1 MKTFPQFIFECNK
14 SLINTL
20 FLLYEGKYSD
30 EHAFRKVWN
39 HFIVHRKYGKEIR
52 DLISSGKYDEAREA
66 MEKEIA
72 ASREDPKHPL
82 SFEKAK
88 RGFEAGKNTD
98 LNLSQSTYYNIL
110 RLSPDGVVAY
120 AKGRRGKSAANRP
133 TAYAKVEG
141 GSTPPTARMWK
152 DVVGK
157 ESDTSKRD
165 ISIADTKN
173 KKFGQGISLKQGEGS
188 QTASAEPEEVRGLF
202 QAASKKYIQQLKRNG
217 ASEEEI
223 QQFQSDLESNIS
235 KYVRAQSLK
244 ISPKENKEK
253 SDKRLSIAQS
263 AVDNLAKNYPGFDRL
278 VDKEAAGGEQK
289 FGKEVSAQLDP
300 ESQEF
305 RDVLTALRVRS
316 GKIKKS
322 DLPKD
327 ERDRVSKIQSKYKTY
342 SQLSDLLKSSP
353 SGQATEVVR
362 GTYVDPKT
370 GEVISRAK
378 SEPVSQRGELDQEA
392 SARSGKGAST
402 KKESGFIEF
411 LKRLKGE
418 EPKRVQRPGA
428 LALRVGPAKP
438 DADKKSNQAQPQ
450 QGPITAAQFTRR
462 ARMSELQLKRA
473 EKNLEVA
480 NIKAQNASVPID
492 PDTGEPI
499 PARFRATAIQ
509 NMAAD
514 PTSRTAKINNAR
526 REKSQSIITKAQ
538 SEYDNAAASHQET
551 QSTLDAIQQ
560 NKQPQQQTPPSEQQP
575 QQSAATTTPSEPTQP
590 QQQTQPPQQTP
601 AQEQQ
606 PQQQP
611 EPSGP
616 KTAAQQAAEL
626 GLTGDG
632 HGRWY
637 DNKGNVAAETEGDIL
652 KRTAPLKPKPKNTGT
667 AERMDA
673 AGKKLGLPDS

>member
-1 MKTFPQFIFECNK
+1 MNTFLEFRFICICEKLNKTF
-14 SLINTL
+14 
-20 FLLYEGKYSD
+20 D
-30 EHAFRKVWN
+30 EDAHAKVWN
-39 HFIVHRKYGKEIR
+39 YFISNPEYTEVR
-52 DLISSGKYDEAREA
+52 DALKSGNKDRALELMRAELER
-66 MEKEIA
+66 
-72 ASREDPKHPL
+72 ASRDSDHPL
-82 SFEKAK
+82 NFAKADDSEFAMTGEGKNKRSNREDSDREQFDAEIEKAT
-88 RGFEAGKNTD
+88 G
-98 LNLSQSTYYNIL
+98 
-110 RLSPDGVVAY
+110 GV
-120 AKGRRGKSAANRP
+120 
-133 TAYAKVEG
+133 
-141 GSTPPTARMWK
+141 
-152 DVVGK
+152 
-157 ESDTSKRD
+157 TSL
-165 ISIADTKN
+165 ATQ
-173 KKFGQGISLKQGEGS
+173 KKFKDAVEKGFPARKTGASKAELSKTWSSAGGTNTTPKADLEVYDPENEKNRRGISLKKAGGS
-188 QTASAEPEEVRGLF
+188 QIASAEGGELKGTYKAATKNLVKKLTDFKSKEERKKIEREIMNAATRVADINDQARSANDDEKERLKNSGQEILDKIHDKYPNLTRLVTQVSTTGDEKFRGRNAPGSAGTIVTGDKAKPAEQQPSARPRNAKPKDKGRPGNVKIDNRPGKTKSNQAQPQQGPKTLKQF
-202 QAASKKYIQQLKRNG
+202 DREARTAELRSKGIGVERDERISTEREAVKQEKKERQAAERQTRYDARK
-217 ASEEEI
+217 
-223 QQFQSDLESNIS
+223 
-235 KYVRAQSLK
+235 AQ
-244 ISPKENKEK
+244 
-253 SDKRLSIAQS
+253 
-263 AVDNLAKNYPGFDRL
+263 
-278 VDKEAAGGEQK
+278 
-289 FGKEVSAQLDP
+289 
-300 ESQEF
+300 
-305 RDVLTALRVRS
+305 
-316 GKIKKS
+316 
-322 DLPKD
+322 
-327 ERDRVSKIQSKYKTY
+327 
-342 SQLSDLLKSSP
+342 
-353 SGQATEVVR
+353 
-362 GTYVDPKT
+362 
-370 GEVISRAK
+370 
-378 SEPVSQRGELDQEA
+378 
-392 SARSGKGAST
+392 
-402 KKESGFIEF
+402 
-411 LKRLKGE
+411 
-418 EPKRVQRPGA
+418 
-428 LALRVGPAKP
+428 
-438 DADKKSNQAQPQ
+438 QAQPQ

-575 QQSAATTTPSEPTQP
+575 QQSAAPTTPSEPTQP

>member
-1 MKTFPQFIFECNK
+1 MKTFRE
-14 SLINTL
+14 
-20 FLLYEGKYSD
+20 FLLICEKLEIKIFKENFTISLVEGRYQN
-30 EHAFRKVWN
+30 EHAFRHIFNQMRGSKSW
-39 HFIVHRKYGKEIR
+39 KKAAELMKQGKEEEAIR
-52 DLISSGKYDEAREA
+52 YMKISAAKMRERLENAADNPNDPLNFSNITSRDFKSGKTASDENSYYSVADSVIDA
-66 MEKEIA
+66 VAFSAKERRFRAAITSPILLGKRIA
-72 ASREDPKHPL
+72 
-82 SFEKAK
+82 
-88 RGFEAGKNTD
+88 
-98 LNLSQSTYYNIL
+98 
-110 RLSPDGVVAY
+110 
-120 AKGRRGKSAANRP
+120 P
-133 TAYAKVEG
+133 TG
-141 GSTPPTARMWK
+141 K
-152 DVVGK
+152 DVVVLTKAAIEAGAK
-157 ESDTSKRD
+157 SGTSK
-165 ISIADTKN
+165 ADNVIFDPRN
-173 KKFGQGISLKQGEGS
+173 KKYYVGISNKEDKAQIG
-188 QTASAEPEEVRGLF
+188 SAEPGDFR
-202 QAASKKYIQQLKRNG
+202 AASKAAALRYARTQVPIGSENWQERRKEISRDIEKR
-217 ASEEEI
+217 ASEIAEYGER
-223 QQFQSDLESNIS
+223 QRVPIS
-235 KYVRAQSLK
+235 
-244 ISPKENKEK
+244 
-253 SDKRLSIAQS
+253 QS
-263 AVDNLAKNYPGFDRL
+263 AGNKDLVQKAQVTLNNLYKDHPGFDYHLTQSFATGQGRF
-278 VDKEAAGGEQK
+278 AGSE
-289 FGKEVSAQLDP
+289 
-300 ESQEF
+300 
-305 RDVLTALRVRS
+305 T
-316 GKIKKS
+316 
-322 DLPKD
+322 KD
-327 ERDRVSKIQSKYKTY
+327 RN
-342 SQLSDLLKSSP
+342 
-353 SGQATEVVR
+353 VR
-362 GTYVDPKT
+362 GTADVMVHTPNPETVDKKDPEVGPISLLQSIIGRAAKGKGTLGKRDPKT
-370 GEVISRAK
+370 GEYPDTAK
-378 SEPVSQRGELDQEA
+378 
-392 SARSGKGAST
+392 
-402 KKESGFIEF
+402 
-411 LKRLKGE
+411 KRPGNIKFDTDLPLKGQ
-418 EPKRVQRPGA
+418 EPK
-428 LALRVGPAKP
+428 
-438 DADKKSNQAQPQ
+438 SNKAQPE
-450 QGPITAAQFTRR
+450 QGPITKSQFDRR
-462 ARMSELQLKRA
+462 ARLSDLESKGVRSRRDEIVAAERERINREREAQQAAEAETQKALSKA